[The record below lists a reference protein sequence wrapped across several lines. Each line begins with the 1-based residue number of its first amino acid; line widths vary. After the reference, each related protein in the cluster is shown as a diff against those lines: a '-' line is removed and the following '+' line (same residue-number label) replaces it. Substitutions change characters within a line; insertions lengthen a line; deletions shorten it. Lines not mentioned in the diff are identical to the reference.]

1 MNFDLSV
8 LNSSE
13 AKEEAVNASIGS
25 GFETGLN
32 ENVTVKEVMFSENDK
47 GTNIVSI
54 TFVNSDGKKS
64 FSKLY
69 TVGKNGQPIKFAIGI
84 FTALMNN
91 IGHPVDNQGNL
102 VLNTTEVQLQYGAAL
117 NLTNIPVYN
126 KVHVG
131 LVRVDYTNIQG
142 QDKFKYD
149 LKGSYRVSDN
159 KTFSEFIKNKP
170 AKDIEMAKKLKP
182 VDERV
187 KETQTPVNDD
197 VIPF

>member
-1 MNFDLSV
+1 MSFDIGMLSG
-8 LNSSE
+8 SI
-13 AKEEAVNASIGS
+13 AKEEAANASIGS
-25 GFETGLN
+25 GFITGLN
-32 ENVTVKEVMFSENDK
+32 ENVTVKEVMFSENEN

-54 TFVNSDGKKS
+54 TFVNSSGKKT

-69 TVGKNGQPIKFAIGI
+69 TKGKNGAVKFAIGI

-91 IGHPVDNQGNL
+91 IGHPLDSQGNL
-102 VLNTTEVQLQYGAAL
+102 VLETTMVQLQYNTAL
-117 NLTNIPVYN
+117 SLTNIPEDN
-126 KVHVG
+126 QVHIG
-131 LVRVDYTNIQG
+131 LVRVDYTNTQG

-170 AKDIEMAKKLKP
+170 AKDIEIARKLEP

-187 KETQTPVNDD
+187 KNVQAPINSSD
-197 VIPF
+197 VPF